1 MSMNDFI
8 NMLND
13 DQKQALLKALMGD
26 SPAVAN
32 VPVEVK
38 QESIK
43 KIQSST
49 PTASVTEDFKMF
61 RQDGSSSSNQRR
73 KEPVKARKN
82 EWKDTGEFKEV
93 ETPQFERTPRRRPP
107 HKRVEVEC
115 HVCGK
120 TFKEDPKFVHGEYY
134 RCNRCTGK

>member
-13 DQKQALLKALMGD
+13 EQKQALLKALVGN
-26 SPAVAN
+26 SPTVAS
-32 VPVEVK
+32 VPEEVK
-38 QESIK
+38 KESIE

-49 PTASVTEDFKMF
+49 LPASVNEDFTMF
-61 RQDGSSSSNQRR
+61 KQDSNSNTRR
-73 KEPVKARKN
+73 KEAVRARKN
-82 EWKDTGEFKEV
+82 EWKDTGEFKDV
-93 ETPQFERTPRRRPP
+93 ETPQFERTPRRRQP
-107 HKRVEVEC
+107 HKKVEVEC

-120 TFKEDPKFVHGEYY
+120 SFKEDPKFVHGEYY

>member
-13 DQKQALLKALMGD
+13 EQKQALLKALVGD
-26 SPAVAN
+26 SPTVAS
-32 VPVEVK
+32 VPKEVK
-38 QESIK
+38 RESIE

-49 PTASVTEDFKMF
+49 LPASVNEDFTMF
-61 RQDGSSSSNQRR
+61 KQDSNSNTRR
-73 KEPVKARKN
+73 KEAVRARKN
-82 EWKDTGEFKEV
+82 EWKDTGEFRDI
-93 ETPQFERTPRRRPP
+93 ETPQFERTPRRRQP
-107 HKRVEVEC
+107 HKKVEVEC

-120 TFKEDPKFVHGEYY
+120 SFKEDPKFVHGEYY

>member
-13 DQKQALLKALMGD
+13 EQKQALLKALIGD
-26 SPAVAN
+26 SPTVES
-32 VPVEVK
+32 VPLEVK

-43 KIQSST
+43 HIQSST
-49 PTASVTEDFKMF
+49 PTASVKEDFTMR
-61 RQDGSSSSNQRR
+61 RQDDNNVRR
-73 KEPVKARKN
+73 KEVVKARRN
-82 EWKDTGEFKEV
+82 EWQDNGEFRDI
-93 ETPQFERTPRRRPP
+93 ETPQFDRTPRRRPP

-120 TFKEDPKFVHGEYY
+120 TFKEDPKYVHGEYY

>member
-13 DQKQALLKALMGD
+13 EQKQALLKALIGD
-26 SPAVAN
+26 SPTVAS
-32 VPVEVK
+32 VPKEVK
-38 QESIK
+38 KESIK

-49 PTASVTEDFKMF
+49 PPASVNEDFTVFK
-61 RQDGSSSSNQRR
+61 QDSNSNTRR
-73 KEPVKARKN
+73 KEAVRARKN
-82 EWKDTGEFKEV
+82 EWKDTGEFREV
-93 ETPQFERTPRRRPP
+93 ETPQFDRTPRRRQP

-120 TFKEDPKFVHGEYY
+120 SFKEDPKFVHGDYY

>member
-13 DQKQALLKALMGD
+13 EQKKALLKALVGD
-26 SPAVAN
+26 SPTVAI
-32 VPVEVK
+32 VTPEVK
-38 QESIK
+38 QESIQH
-43 KIQSST
+43 IQSST
-49 PTASVTEDFKMF
+49 PTASVKEDFTMH
-61 RQDGSSSSNQRR
+61 RQEENSNVRR

-82 EWKDTGEFKEV
+82 EWHDTGEFRDID
-93 ETPQFERTPRRRPP
+93 TPQFDRTPRRRPP
-107 HKRVEVEC
+107 HKRIEVEC

-120 TFKEDPKFVHGEYY
+120 TFKEDPKYVHGEYY

>member
-13 DQKQALLKALMGD
+13 EQKQALLKALVGD
-26 SPAVAN
+26 SPTVSS
-32 VPVEVK
+32 VPEEVK
-38 QESIK
+38 KESIK

-49 PTASVTEDFKMF
+49 PPASVNEDFTMF
-61 RQDGSSSSNQRR
+61 KQDSNSNTRR
-73 KEPVKARKN
+73 KEAVRARKN
-82 EWKDTGEFKEV
+82 EWKDTGEFKDV
-93 ETPQFERTPRRRPP
+93 ETPQFERTPRRRQP
-107 HKRVEVEC
+107 HKKVEVEC

-120 TFKEDPKFVHGEYY
+120 SFKEDPKFVHGEYY

>member
-13 DQKQALLKALMGD
+13 DQKQALLKALVGD
-26 SPAVAN
+26 SPSISSI
-32 VPVEVK
+32 PTEVK
-38 QESIK
+38 QESVK
-43 KIQSST
+43 HIQSSM
-49 PTASVTEDFKMF
+49 PSASVSEDFKVST
-61 RQDGSSSSNQRR
+61 RQDNSNVRR

-82 EWKDTGEFKEV
+82 EWRDTGEFRDV
-93 ETPQFERTPRRRPP
+93 ETPQFERTPRKRQP

-120 TFKEDPKFVHGEYY
+120 TFKEDPKCVHGDYY

>member
-13 DQKQALLKALMGD
+13 EQKQALLKALVGD
-26 SPAVAN
+26 SPAVAS
-32 VPVEVK
+32 VPKEVK
-38 QESIK
+38 KESIK

-49 PTASVTEDFKMF
+49 PPASVNEDFTMF
-61 RQDGSSSSNQRR
+61 KQDSNSNTRR
-73 KEPVKARKN
+73 KEAVRARKN
-82 EWKDTGEFKEV
+82 EWKDTGEFREV
-93 ETPQFERTPRRRPP
+93 ETPQFDRTPRRRQP

-120 TFKEDPKFVHGEYY
+120 SFKEDPKFVHGDYY